1 MLRNIFPQLILSPL
15 AKLTLFKLSG
25 TPPCSRSFNTTPHFL
40 LTCVWCGGHTA
51 NLVLLENMLCRR
63 VFSFE
68 VTDNQLN
75 IPTETDPV
83 VSYGGNDA
91 TSPDRSRCHMNE
103 VLNIVRRAL
112 HVKQRGKETLHPL
125 LKLASAWSRGPG
137 KRSVAYGPRPGTL
150 ESASSSVTSSIHLS
164 TSLDSCEDSVQLLS
178 RIRLFATPWTAAHQA
193 SLSIINSWSL
203 LKPMPVESVMPSKHL
218 SPCCPLL
225 LE

>member
-1 MLRNIFPQLILSPL
+1 
-15 AKLTLFKLSG
+15 
-25 TPPCSRSFNTTPHFL
+25 
-40 LTCVWCGGHTA
+40 
-51 NLVLLENMLCRR
+51 MLCWR

-68 VTDNQLN
+68 VTDSQLN

-83 VSYGGNDA
+83 VTYCGNDA
-91 TSPDRSRCHMNE
+91 TSPDRSHCHMNE

-137 KRSVAYGPRPGTL
+137 KRNVAYGPRPGTL
-150 ESASSSVTSSIHLS
+150 ESASSSVMSSIHLS
-164 TSLDSCEDSVQLLS
+164 TSLDSCKDSVPLLS

-203 LKPMPVESVMPSKHL
+203 LKLMSIESVMPSKHL

-225 LE
+225 LEWGLAEEKCKMPRRALSTE